1 MSMTCVL
8 FPLDQSSHT
17 LSEYMHM
24 YSYACKQC
32 TLTGF
37 LLSERQNYQFS
48 QDDNSSHVS
57 ENVNKIL

>member
-1 MSMTCVL
+1 MTCVL
-8 FPLDQSSHT
+8 FSLDQSSHT

-37 LLSERQNYQFS
+37 FSQNDQFS
-48 QDDNSSHVS
+48 QDDNSSHVC

>member
-1 MSMTCVL
+1 MNCVL
-8 FPLDQSSHT
+8 FSLDQSSHT

-37 LLSERQNYQFS
+37 LSERQNYQFS

>member
-1 MSMTCVL
+1 MTCVL
-8 FPLDQSSHT
+8 FSLDQSSHT

-24 YSYACKQC
+24 YSYASKQC

-48 QDDNSSHVS
+48 QDNNSSHVS